1 MTQCCSYSAP
11 QTSYSAY
18 IAPSDH
24 KVPSLTYTFPLTQE
38 AETESKYEVRH
49 RGWVGAH
56 PMLIS
61 STNLLIIYTS
71 LLEKLKIFNTLSF
84 PMS

>member
-1 MTQCCSYSAP
+1 MRLAHDTPLPSYSAP

-38 AETESKYEVRH
+38 ADTQTQYEVRH
-49 RGWVGAH
+49 PGWGASH
-56 PMLIS
+56 GDGEHVIFSGDP
-61 STNLLIIYTS
+61 S
-71 LLEKLKIFNTLSF
+71 L
-84 PMS
+84 PP